1 MAAVAQRSVL
11 SSTPVERA
19 NYNHFVWDVAWYGI
33 ACAATSRFMQYYAM
47 KMGADAMVLGL
58 IVALPQLILM
68 FATVLSPWWRNRYPD
83 TTMAIVWPA
92 LCQRFIFLLPAFT
105 PFFPVSARV
114 PWLIFA
120 VCLPSIGQGVGSTI
134 FLMMMRETITPERLS
149 LLFSRRI
156 LMFNIGMMGGAL
168 GFGFM
173 LEHVVFP
180 LNYSLMFLGAFVF
193 GMFSLWH
200 VVHVKRIEQA
210 PRTTSTMRAVEIVT
224 RRPIKE
230 ALRDKRLLS
239 VLLTVIVMHLAQ
251 SFVSAPLPMH
261 LANLG
266 AKEGFLAVLGMAE
279 LAASG
284 LITLVLQYWLKKWGA
299 KNVMIGSLL
308 AMAFAAL
315 LIANAPA
322 LWVTLVGSVIAGA
335 AWTCGTIAM
344 LEFYTQRTERTD
356 VQATMLWHQ
365 LLFLSMFVGPMIGSM
380 VVKVGVS
387 PFHAMMLGG
396 ALRLICAAVA
406 FFGVAWL
413 DRKASQESK
422 AKYARVEHKSL

>member
-1 MAAVAQRSVL
+1 MAAIAQRSGTY
-11 SSTPVERA
+11 STPVERA

-33 ACAATSRFMQYYAM
+33 ACAATSRFMQFYAM

-68 FATVLSPWWRNRYPD
+68 FATMLSPWWRNRYPD

-105 PFFPVSARV
+105 PFFPVSVRV

-120 VCLPSIGQGVGSTI
+120 VCLPSIGQGMASTI

-149 LLFSRRI
+149 PLFNRRI
-156 LMFNIGMMGGAL
+156 LMFNVGMMGGAL

-173 LEHVVFP
+173 LEHVPFP
-180 LNYSLMFLGAFVF
+180 INYSLMFLGAFAF
-193 GMFSLWH
+193 GMLSLWH
-200 VVHVKRIEQA
+200 VIHVKRLEQTRA
-210 PRTTSTMRAVEIVT
+210 TSTSTMRAVSIVT

-230 ALRDKRLLS
+230 ALCDKRLLS
-239 VLLTVIVMHLAQ
+239 VLLMVIVMHFAQ
-251 SFVSAPLPMH
+251 SFISAPLPIH

-266 AKEGFLAVLGMAE
+266 AKEGFLAVLGMIE

-284 LITLVLQYWLKKWGA
+284 LITLLLQHWLKKWGA
-299 KNVMIGSLL
+299 KRVMIGALMMMSCS
-308 AMAFAAL
+308 AFL
-315 LIANAPA
+315 TANAPA
-322 LWVTLVGSVIAGA
+322 LWVTLIGA
-335 AWTCGTIAM
+335 ALGGASWTCGSIAV
-344 LEFYTQRTERTD
+344 LEFYTQRTDRSD

-365 LLFLSMFVGPMIGSM
+365 LLFLSMFVGPMVGSM
-380 VVKVGVS
+380 VVKMGIT

-396 ALRLICAAVA
+396 GLRLICVGIA
-406 FFGVAWL
+406 FFGLAWL

-422 AKYARVEHKSL
+422 AKYA